1 MKKFKLIVMMMAVV
15 GLFATSCSKDDD
27 DTTTPVDKSPTLN
40 FKGDAGY
47 VSQDVTVTEGDTIK
61 IGVLANSNTTSNAK
75 LVSVKYEI
83 IANNSII
90 HTKDSIFKE
99 KAYDYDYL
107 FPVHQ
112 AVDFTVKF
120 TVTDK
125 KDEKTSK
132 SIRVTVKPQTTDLP
146 EAAHFKWERIGAVA
160 TGLEPFG
167 LKWEQNAKE
176 VKAKIIKET
185 ATKLVKLA
193 PEAWTNI
200 ITVEDLQAAIEA
212 GTDMDAFHEISAEAS
227 STYDIVLGIA
237 LADGGYSLVHITNAN
252 VSTNASGTT
261 VTITGGHKTANVST
275 K

>member
-27 DTTTPVDKSPTLN
+27 TTTPVDKSPTLN

-47 VSQDVTVTEGDTIK
+47 VSQDATVTLGDTIK
-61 IGVLANSNTTSNAK
+61 IGVLANSNKTSNAK

-83 IANNSII
+83 IANNTVI
-90 HTKDSIFKE
+90 HTDDSTFKA
-99 KAYDYDYL
+99 KAYDYDYM

-132 SIRVTVKPQTTDLP
+132 SIKVTVKPLTTDLP

-176 VKAKIIKET
+176 VKAKIVKET

-193 PEAWTNI
+193 PADWTNI
-200 ITVEDLQAAIEA
+200 TTVEDLQTAIEA
-212 GTDMDAFHEISAEAS
+212 GKDMDAFHEISAEATN
-227 STYDIVLGIA
+227 TYDIVLGIA
-237 LADGGYSLVHITNAN
+237 LANGGYSLVHITNAN

-261 VTITGGHKTANVST
+261 VTITGGHKTTNMS